1 MLWFCKRLISKMN
14 DLFSKKLIVNSYKID
29 NQETKSFKNSFLK
42 RYTIL
47 LNTITH
53 YFTSVERA
61 GAHTTPDSACRMND

>member
-53 YFTSVERA
+53 YFTSTER
-61 GAHTTPDSACRMND
+61 GDAHTTPDSACRMND